1 MQLFHENQDIAWLDK
16 IEKRYAWLKRHL
28 LDFEDK
34 YGKIFPYNW
43 ELSERITIE
52 FCMITRN
59 ELSKVMSKRRTE
71 IDVKLLLYAIAKT
84 SAFEILLAK
93 RFSGVTII
101 KTDNNNISSP
111 RKQISGK
118 STKPSP
124 QSDTT
129 SSLLPPS
136 PFFDLIGI
144 CFKPY
149 LDIYT
154 NSVDK
159 NLAEILDRFVQDS
172 KHSFDPIANESTVF
186 PNCADLFVFFKKC
199 MVQCAQLSNAKPMHD
214 LAIIFKKYL
223 REYASKI
230 LEYKIPKMRSTH
242 TSIGSSMSLLTK
254 DLQNL
259 STAAGQVIHS
269 LLKEDETLR
278 YTKEEIIRLCCIL
291 TTAEYC
297 LETVEQLED
306 KLKEKISIEYVD
318 KIDLSEEKNIF
329 HRIISNC
336 THLLVQEM
344 ENGCE
349 PALIVM
355 SKVKLRNFFGVFYR

>member
-1 MQLFHENQDIAWLDK
+1 MD
-16 IEKRYAWLKRHL
+16 
-28 LDFEDK
+28 
-34 YGKIFPYNW
+34 W
-43 ELSERITIE
+43 ELSERITAE
-52 FCMITRN
+52 FCLISRN
-59 ELSKVMSKRRTE
+59 ELSKIMSKRRSE

-93 RFSGVTII
+93 RFSGITITMAAS
-101 KTDNNNISSP
+101 KHERSP
-111 RKQISGK
+111 KAIE
-118 STKPSP
+118 TE
-124 QSDTT
+124 TAA
-129 SSLLPPS
+129 PS

-159 NLAEILDRFVQDS
+159 NLADILERFVQDS
-172 KHSFDPIANESTVF
+172 KNSFDPIANESTVF

-199 MVQCAQLSNAKPMHD
+199 MVQCSQLSNGKPMYD
-214 LAIIFKKYL
+214 LATIFKKYL
-223 REYASKI
+223 REYASRI
-230 LEYKIPKMRSTH
+230 LEYKIPKMRSSH
-242 TSIGSSMSLLTK
+242 TSIGTSMSLLTK

-306 KLKEKISIEYVD
+306 KLKEKVSAEYMD

-355 SKVKLRNFFGVFYR
+355 SKVKTIIAANSVESDFSSISYIFRFNGKALIMWAIRAHSSIQ